1 MTDYNVTKFCDQ
13 LWGKIDTKL
22 PGSKGMMCPPANTI
36 PDSCSFIKEF
46 ALQPKID
53 DGSISQGIADTIYE
67 LCPDVVTTCC
77 GDTNTL
83 SKDTAINVARIIQSS
98 LCRGDKNGS
107 CAYVKEHILNGL
119 VTSGK
124 IPKNLLDV
132 FDKFCPEVIQSV
144 CDQKISPEISKAIIK
159 IVTQYGDDITKYII
173 DLINDQDNCDIIGIM
188 FHKLVTNE
196 RLLDMIQGKIGS
208 NINIRNYQVCDIVQI
223 ISSMGVDIV
232 GIFMYILNSK
242 LASLNII
249 LTAVNYERIISCICP
264 QYTEKKIKCDKVVL
278 LVKNII
284 SEPAFQA
291 LVENKGKV
299 IKTTNDICVSLQKI
313 VDDGNDPAE
322 IIYNYLL
329 NMMPP
334 TPDPTPPVYQCDSS
348 NCFTPMICEN
358 NTCITP
364 TPPPIDPCEACKNAA
379 PCFSPDG
386 CNNRYTNN
394 GKWAGVYIGCE
405 EKGASACAPSC
416 YPSCIDPIPTPPV
429 SQCDS
434 TNCFPPDSCNNNECI
449 KFIPPVYQCDSS
461 NCPPPDSCNN
471 NECIKFMPPVYQC
484 DSTNCFPPDSC
495 NNNECIKFIPPEVDS
510 FNTCNTDS
518 KKDKCKKGAE
528 GSDPFSFRD
537 KCLTD
542 DACSHRDAD
551 GKWQGYQPSPSW
563 AWSYRHYETCNQG
576 AACES
581 CYPPGC
587 GGSKMQMRMRGLDP
601 KYLLYI
607 PTKEKIHEAI
617 MCICPN
623 LKQKPKSES
632 VLNKLN
638 VGLLV
643 AGGSVFTIILYVILF
658 FFVIKLLSTGLKIL
672 VFCGLAVA
680 TIIIIGLIIQMNPKC
695 LFKSCSGDDWT
706 YIPGTFQGEKT
717 LGSSITIKAQ
727 ITIDK
732 NKTIT
737 LQQLDCAGDKCPF
750 TTLPLACQANNLIT
764 LGEKTANGYNILGDC
779 VDSLK
784 NKTVKNITLLQE
796 NGNISIMLMVSSG
809 VGDVNV
815 KIPMI
820 KKSVEPYYV
829 YQTERQRNI
838 TNDCLPS
845 KDGVY

>member
-1 MTDYNVTKFCDQ
+1 MTDYNVTKYCDQ

-22 PGSKGMMCPPANTI
+22 PGSKGIMCPPANTI

-53 DGSISQGIADTIYE
+53 DGTLSQGTADIISS
-67 LCPDVVTTCC
+67 LCPDVITTCC
-77 GDTNTL
+77 GETNN
-83 SKDTAINVARIIQSS
+83 INKERVIHMAKVVINQLIINY
-98 LCRGDKNGS
+98 GDKIT
-107 CAYVKEHILNGL
+107 EI
-119 VTSGK
+119 
-124 IPKNLLDV
+124 IKNLKINPYRCSIITNLFNSIV
-132 FDKFCPEVIQSV
+132 KNPMLLKMIQ
-144 CDQKISPEISKAIIK
+144 DMTEINISKYEI
-159 IVTQYGDDITKYII
+159 
-173 DLINDQDNCDIIGIM
+173 
-188 FHKLVTNE
+188 
-196 RLLDMIQGKIGS
+196 
-208 NINIRNYQVCDIVQI
+208 CDIVQI
-223 ISSMGVDIV
+223 VSSIGVDLV
-232 GIFMYILNSK
+232 GIFMDQIGAMLTERNIN
-242 LASLNII
+242 LDASD
-249 LTAVNYERIISCICP
+249 YETIISCICP

-291 LVENKGKV
+291 LVEKKGKGKV

-313 VDDGNDPAE
+313 VDDGNDPSE

-329 NMMPP
+329 KMMPP

-434 TNCFPPDSCNNNECI
+434 TNCPPPDSCNNNECI
-449 KFIPPVYQCDSS
+449 KFIPP
-461 NCPPPDSCNN
+461 
-471 NECIKFMPPVYQC
+471 
-484 DSTNCFPPDSC
+484 
-495 NNNECIKFIPPEVDS
+495 PEVDS
-510 FNTCNTDS
+510 FDTCNTAT
-518 KKDKCKKGAE
+518 K
-528 GSDPFSFRD
+528 RD
-537 KCLTD
+537 KCD
-542 DACSHRDAD
+542 NGGKKKFGFRDNCVSPD
-551 GKWQGYQPSPSW
+551 GCKLRDKNGKWPNTMFKPYGP
-563 AWSYRHYETCNQG
+563 CNDG
-576 AACES
+576 AAAGCEA

-587 GGSKMQMRMRGLDP
+587 GGGNMQMRMRGLNTN
-601 KYLLYI
+601 YLLYI

-623 LKQKPKSES
+623 LKLKPKSES

-638 VGLLV
+638 VGLLA

-680 TIIIIGLIIQMNPKC
+680 TIIIIGLIIHMNPKC